1 MTTIISKA
9 VVGGVAILVMLC
21 FISLAGY
28 VLYATKAQGG
38 FAIPVPPGLFGR
50 IAAGLMLPIVSWP
63 RSTIV
68 LAVTGVLWTIWLVR
82 R

>member
-9 VVGGVAILVMLC
+9 VVGGIAVLVLLC
-21 FISLAGY
+21 LISLAGY
-28 VLYATKAQGG
+28 VLYATKTAGG
-38 FAIPVPPGLFGR
+38 FAIPVPPGLSGR
-50 IAAGLMLPIVSWP
+50 IVAGLMLPIVSWP

-68 LAVTGVLWTIWLVR
+68 LALAGVLWTIWLVR